1 MAKWAIVDGDSG
13 QLTDIVDEADKFEIY
28 EGADATSKWCEVPD
42 DTTYEHT
49 MINGVVVHRSDCEDA
64 REQATV
70 DREEAYG
77 PIGEQMDMMY
87 RDALNGTTEWKDHV
101 ASVKAATTKPS
112 TIPEFT
118 PDEKKIQLVGRKA
131 WEPWVDN
138 WSPPQYNIFASDLY
152 KRSMTLLF
160 FYES

>member
-13 QLTDIVDEADKFEIY
+13 SITDIVDEADKFEIY
-28 EGADATSKWCEVPD
+28 EGADANIKWCEVPD
-42 DTTYEHT
+42 DTTYEHS

-77 PIGEQMDMMY
+77 PMGEQMDMMY
-87 RDALNGTTEWKDHV
+87 RDAINGTTEWKDHV
-101 ASVKAATTKPS
+101 ANVKASTTKPS

-131 WEPWVDN
+131 WEAWVDN
-138 WSPPQYNIFASDLY
+138 WSPP
-152 KRSMTLLF
+152 
-160 FYES
+160 

>member
-1 MAKWAIVDGDSG
+1 MAKWAIVDGCSG

-28 EGADATSKWCEVPD
+28 ECADESLKWCEVPD

-77 PIGEQMDMMY
+77 PVGEQMDMMY

-101 ASVKAATTKPS
+101 ANVKASTTKPS
-112 TIPEFT
+112 TIAEFT

-131 WEPWVDN
+131 WEAWVDN
-138 WSPPQYNIFASDLY
+138 WSPP
-152 KRSMTLLF
+152 
-160 FYES
+160 

>member
-13 QLTDIVDEADKFEIY
+13 SLTDIVDEADKFEIY
-28 EGADATSKWCEVPD
+28 EGADANIKWCEVPD
-42 DTTYEHT
+42 DTTYEHS

-77 PIGEQMDMMY
+77 PMGEQMDMMY
-87 RDALNGTTEWKDHV
+87 RDAINGTTEWKDHV
-101 ASVKAATTKPS
+101 ANVKAGTTKPS

-138 WSPPQYNIFASDLY
+138 WSPP
-152 KRSMTLLF
+152 
-160 FYES
+160 

>member
-13 QLTDIVDEADKFEIY
+13 SITDIVDEADKFEIY
-28 EGADATSKWCEVPD
+28 EGADANIKWCEVPD
-42 DTTYEHT
+42 DTTYEHS

-77 PIGEQMDMMY
+77 PMGEQMDMMY
-87 RDALNGTTEWKDHV
+87 RDAINGTTEWKDHV
-101 ASVKAATTKPS
+101 ANVKASTTKPS

-118 PDEKKIQLVGRKA
+118 PDEKKVQLVGRKA
-131 WEPWVDN
+131 WEAWVDN
-138 WSPPQYNIFASDLY
+138 WSPP
-152 KRSMTLLF
+152 
-160 FYES
+160 

>member
-1 MAKWAIVDGDSG
+1 
-13 QLTDIVDEADKFEIY
+13 
-28 EGADATSKWCEVPD
+28 
-42 DTTYEHT
+42 

-131 WEPWVDN
+131 WEAWVDN
-138 WSPPQYNIFASDLY
+138 WSPP
-152 KRSMTLLF
+152 
-160 FYES
+160 

>member
-1 MAKWAIVDGDSG
+1 MAKWAIVDGGSG

-28 EGADATSKWCEVPD
+28 EGADAGLKWCEVPD
-42 DTTYEHT
+42 DTTYEHS

-77 PIGEQMDMMY
+77 PMGEQMDMMY
-87 RDALNGTTEWKDHV
+87 RDALNGTTEWKDHI

-131 WEPWVDN
+131 WDAWVDN
-138 WSPPQYNIFASDLY
+138 WSPP
-152 KRSMTLLF
+152 
-160 FYES
+160 

>member
-1 MAKWAIVDGDSG
+1 MAKWAIVDGGSG

-28 EGADATSKWCEVPD
+28 EGADAGLKWCEVPD

-77 PIGEQMDMMY
+77 PVGEQMDMMY

-101 ASVKAATTKPS
+101 ANVKASTTKPS
-112 TIPEFT
+112 TIAEFT

-131 WEPWVDN
+131 WEAWADN
-138 WSPPQYNIFASDLY
+138 WSPP
-152 KRSMTLLF
+152 
-160 FYES
+160 

>member
-1 MAKWAIVDGDSG
+1 MAKWAIVDGGSG

-28 EGADATSKWCEVPD
+28 EGADASLKWCEVPD

-49 MINGVVVHRSDCEDA
+49 RINGVVVHRSDCEDA

-77 PIGEQMDMMY
+77 PVGEQMDMMY

-101 ASVKAATTKPS
+101 ANVKASTTKPS
-112 TIPEFT
+112 TIAEFT

-131 WEPWVDN
+131 WEAWVDN
-138 WSPPQYNIFASDLY
+138 WSPP
-152 KRSMTLLF
+152 
-160 FYES
+160 

>member
-1 MAKWAIVDGDSG
+1 MAKWAIVDGGSG
-13 QLTDIVDEADKFEIY
+13 QLTYIVDEADKFEIY
-28 EGADATSKWCEVPD
+28 EGADASLKWCEVPD

-77 PIGEQMDMMY
+77 PVGEQMDMMY

-101 ASVKAATTKPS
+101 ANVKASTTKPS
-112 TIPEFT
+112 TIAEFT

-131 WEPWVDN
+131 WEAWVDN
-138 WSPPQYNIFASDLY
+138 WSPP
-152 KRSMTLLF
+152 
-160 FYES
+160 

>member
-1 MAKWAIVDGDSG
+1 MAKWAIVDGGSG

-28 EGADATSKWCEVPD
+28 EGADAGLKWCEVPD

-77 PIGEQMDMMY
+77 PVWEQMDMMY

-101 ASVKAATTKPS
+101 ANVKASTTKPS
-112 TIPEFT
+112 TIPEFS

-131 WEPWVDN
+131 WEAWVDN
-138 WSPPQYNIFASDLY
+138 WSPP
-152 KRSMTLLF
+152 
-160 FYES
+160 

>member
-1 MAKWAIVDGDSG
+1 MAKWAIVDGGSG

-28 EGADATSKWCEVPD
+28 EGADAGLKWCEVPD

-77 PIGEQMDMMY
+77 PVGEQMDMMY
-87 RDALNGTTEWKDHV
+87 RDALNGTSEWKDHV
-101 ASVKAATTKPS
+101 ANVKASTTKPS
-112 TIPEFT
+112 TIPEFS

-131 WEPWVDN
+131 WEAWVDN
-138 WSPPQYNIFASDLY
+138 WSPP
-152 KRSMTLLF
+152 
-160 FYES
+160 